1 MTVLLLGD
9 GLLRKRGPVARRP
22 DEPILLIEAESF
34 ARRLPYHPHKLTV
47 VFSAM
52 RHFRDELRERGR
64 TVRYYQA
71 ESFDEGLRR
80 YFDDHPRDELVAMR
94 PASANGAERFDDLVT
109 DHGGTIEFVENELFL
124 CSPDKFDEWAGD
136 REGYRHEDF
145 YRFMRKKTGYLM
157 DGDEPVGGEW
167 NYDEENRETPDAE
180 FSAPEPPVFPPDET
194 TEAVAEWVEESFD
207 GSYDE
212 PPYGGD
218 WADPEPFRWPVTR
231 AEALDALEAFC
242 TERLPD
248 FGPYQDAMVG
258 DEWGMYHAL
267 LSPAL
272 NIGLLHPA
280 EVVERV
286 IEAGEDDAVPLN
298 SVEGFVRQV
307 IGWREFV
314 RHVYRREMPD
324 LAEANQ
330 LDAEQDLPPAYWTG
344 DTEMNCL
351 RESVEGVRERGYA
364 HHIQRL
370 MVLSNFGLLYGVE
383 PAQLNRWFHAGF
395 VDAYHWVTTPNVVEM
410 GLFGSGVFATKPY
423 AASANYINKMSDYCS
438 GCEYYHTKTTGEGA
452 CPFNALYWDFL
463 DRNGDELRDNHRM
476 GLVYSHLDN
485 KDDEELTAIRKR
497 ADTLRERARSGEL

>member
-1 MTVLLLGD
+1 
-9 GLLRKRGPVARRP
+9 
-22 DEPILLIEAESF
+22 
-34 ARRLPYHPHKLTV
+34 
-47 VFSAM
+47 
-52 RHFRDELRERGR
+52 
-64 TVRYYQA
+64 
-71 ESFDEGLRR
+71 
-80 YFDDHPRDELVAMR
+80 
-94 PASANGAERFDDLVT
+94 
-109 DHGGTIEFVENELFL
+109 
-124 CSPDKFDEWAGD
+124 
-136 REGYRHEDF
+136 
-145 YRFMRKKTGYLM
+145 
-157 DGDEPVGGEW
+157 
-167 NYDEENRETPDAE
+167 
-180 FSAPEPPVFPPDET
+180 
-194 TEAVAEWVEESFD
+194 
-207 GSYDE
+207 
-212 PPYGGD
+212 
-218 WADPEPFRWPVTR
+218 
-231 AEALDALEAFC
+231 
-242 TERLPD
+242 
-248 FGPYQDAMVG
+248 MVG